1 MSLNKVMLIGN
12 VGKDPEVRYL
22 DGNNNPNSGSTKVA
36 TFTLATTERY
46 RDRNGELRE
55 NTEWHNIVAW
65 RNSADVAEKYIRKGT
80 QLYIEGKLRTRS
92 WTDQTGNKRFTT
104 EITVDNLQLLG
115 RKSDNPGAQDGGQAQ
130 GGDNAGQG
138 QQGGYQQGQGYGQP
152 ALRQAQGPVNG
163 AAQGPVGN
171 AAQGPAYA
179 QPQYQQGGYQ
189 PVRQPVQQPAPQPT
203 QQPDYQ
209 QQPALRQTQGLA
221 GNASQGPVQQQA
233 PVNPIEVAAADM
245 PQDDLPF

>member
-80 QLYIEGKLRTRS
+80 QVYIEGKLRTRS
-92 WTDQTGNKRFTT
+92 WTDQTGNKRYTT
-104 EITVDNLQLLG
+104 EVTVDNLQLLG
-115 RKSDNPGAQDGGQAQ
+115 RKSDNPGAQDGGQ
-130 GGDNAGQG
+130 
-138 QQGGYQQGQGYGQP
+138 GYGQP
-152 ALRQAQGPVNG
+152 ALRQAQGPVG
-163 AAQGPVGN
+163 GP
-171 AAQGPAYA
+171 AQGPAYA
-179 QPQYQQGGYQ
+179 QPQFQQGGYQ
-189 PVRQPVQQPAPQPT
+189 PSQQPSYQQQPVQQP
-203 QQPDYQ
+203 Q
-209 QQPALRQTQGLA
+209 QQG
-221 GNASQGPVQQQA
+221 

>member
-92 WTDQTGNKRFTT
+92 WTDQTGNKRYTT
-104 EITVDNLQLLG
+104 EVTVDNLQLLG
-115 RKSDNPGAQDGGQAQ
+115 RKSDNPGAQDGGQ
-130 GGDNAGQG
+130 
-138 QQGGYQQGQGYGQP
+138 P
-152 ALRQAQGPVNG
+152 ALRQAQGPVAGNAQNQVYG
-163 AAQGPVGN
+163 SVQQSGYQQPAQEPALRQAQGPAGN
-171 AAQGPAYA
+171 AAQGAAYA
-179 QPQYQQGGYQ
+179 QPQYQGGYSQ
-189 PVRQPVQQPAPQPT
+189 PNAASQQ
-203 QQPDYQ
+203 Q
-209 QQPALRQTQGLA
+209 QQPAYQQPTQP
-221 GNASQGPVQQQA
+221 SYQQPA
-233 PVNPIEVAAADM
+233 VNPIEVAAADM